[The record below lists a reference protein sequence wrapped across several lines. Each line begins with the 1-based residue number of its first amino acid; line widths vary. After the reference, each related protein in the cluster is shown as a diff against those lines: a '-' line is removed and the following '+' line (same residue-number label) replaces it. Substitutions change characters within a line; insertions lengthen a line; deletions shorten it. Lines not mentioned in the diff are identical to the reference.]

1 MASGITHAHI
11 NILWSVSCMSKY
23 CFEVCPKGK
32 EMKDYLL
39 DNNNSVYDAVIDF
52 KLFEKEC
59 VKTCDKVKE
68 KENADIQDNHC
79 C

>member
-1 MASGITHAHI
+1 
-11 NILWSVSCMSKY
+11 
-23 CFEVCPKGK
+23 
-32 EMKDYLL
+32 MKDYFL
-39 DNNNSVYDAVIDF
+39 DNNNSVYDAVVDF

-59 VKTCDKVKE
+59 AKTCDRVKE

>member
-1 MASGITHAHI
+1 MASDITHAHYDI
-11 NILWSVSCMSKY
+11 FRSSIRMSRY
-23 CFEVCPKGK
+23 CFEVCPKGR

-39 DNNNSVYDAVIDF
+39 DNNNSVYDAVVDF

-68 KENADIQDNHC
+68 KENADIQDNNGC
-79 C
+79 

>member
-1 MASGITHAHI
+1 
-11 NILWSVSCMSKY
+11 MSSY

-59 VKTCDKVKE
+59 VKTCDRAKE
-68 KENADIQDNHC
+68 KENADIQDNHGC
-79 C
+79 